1 MTKGEVFVDKQNN
14 SLSNTQACNI
24 KVLDSTLR
32 DGGQAEGISFSV
44 EDKIKIVKLLDN
56 LGVSYIEAGN
66 PGSNPKDLEFFKKAK
81 ELTFKNAKLCAF
93 GSTRKKDIKPED
105 DENLKSL
112 LSAETPV
119 TVVFGKTWDFHVTDI
134 IKTTLEENL
143 LMIEETVAFLK
154 SKGKEV
160 IFDAEHFFDGYKAN
174 KDYAIKCLLAADC
187 GGADTICLCETN
199 GGAFPDEVFE
209 IVNDVCSKIKTEI
222 GIHTHN
228 DTGMAV
234 ANSIMAVFAGAKH
247 IQGTLIGFGERCGNA
262 NLSSIIANLQL
273 KKGYTLIPKENV
285 SELTSICRNVAEIS
299 NINLDKGM
307 PYVGKSAFT
316 HKAGMH
322 IDGVNKNSYSFE
334 HVPPTSVG
342 NERRF
347 LMSEVAGRSTLV
359 GKIQKFYPNVTKEN
373 PVTTKIIDRIKE
385 LEHIGYQFEGA
396 DATFELLV
404 KKAMGDYTPSFS
416 IERFKTIAERQND
429 KNSSLATATVKVLV
443 GKQTEITAAEGD
455 GPVNAL
461 DIALRKALETFYPQ
475 LKDVSL
481 SDYKVRILDG
491 NYATKA
497 KTRVLIDTTDGK
509 EVWSTVGVSTDIIEA
524 SLIALVDA
532 IEYKLIKDNENK

>member
-1 MTKGEVFVDKQNN
+1 MSKQNGV
-14 SLSNTQACNI
+14 SSNTEAFNKIKNI

-66 PGSNPKDLEFFKKAK
+66 PGSNPKDLEFFNKAK
-81 ELTFKNAKLCAF
+81 EITFKNSKLCAF
-93 GSTRKKDIKPED
+93 GSTRKKGIKAED

-112 LSAETPV
+112 LSAKTPV

-143 LMIEETVAFLK
+143 LMIEETIAFLK

-160 IFDAEHFFDGYKAN
+160 IFDAEHFFDGYKSN
-174 KDYAIKCLLAADC
+174 NEYAIKCLLAAEK

-199 GGAFPDEVFE
+199 GGAFPDEIFS
-209 IVNDVCSKIKTEI
+209 IVTDVCEKVGTEI

-234 ANSIMAVFAGAKH
+234 ANSVMAVFAGAKH

-273 KKGYTLIPKENV
+273 KKGYTLIPEKSL
-285 SELTSICRNVAEIS
+285 SELTSVCRNVSEIS
-299 NINLDKGM
+299 NISLDKGM

-322 IDGVNKNSYSFE
+322 IDGVNKSSVSFE

-359 GKIQKFYPNVTKEN
+359 GKIQKFYPSITKES
-373 PVTTKIIDRIKE
+373 PVATKIIDRIKE
-385 LEHIGYQFEGA
+385 LEH
-396 DATFELLV
+396 
-404 KKAMGDYTPSFS
+404 
-416 IERFKTIAERQND
+416 
-429 KNSSLATATVKVLV
+429 
-443 GKQTEITAAEGD
+443 D
-455 GPVNAL
+455 G
-461 DIALRKALETFYPQ
+461 
-475 LKDVSL
+475 
-481 SDYKVRILDG
+481 
-491 NYATKA
+491 
-497 KTRVLIDTTDGK
+497 
-509 EVWSTVGVSTDIIEA
+509 
-524 SLIALVDA
+524 
-532 IEYKLIKDNENK
+532 

>member
-1 MTKGEVFVDKQNN
+1 MEKQNSSTALN
-14 SLSNTQACNI
+14 KAGVNIKNI

-66 PGSNPKDLEFFKKAK
+66 PGSNPKDLEFFKRAK
-81 ELTFKNAKLCAF
+81 DITFKNAKLCAF
-93 GSTRKKDIKPED
+93 GSTRKKGIKPED
-105 DENLKSL
+105 DQNLKSL

-119 TVVFGKTWDFHVTDI
+119 VVVFGKTWDFHVTDI

-143 LMIEETVAFLK
+143 LMIEQTVAFLK
-154 SKGKEV
+154 SKGKEI
-160 IFDAEHFFDGYKAN
+160 IFDAEHFFDGYKSN
-174 KDYAIKCLLAADC
+174 KDYAISCLLAAEK
-187 GGADTICLCETN
+187 GGADCICLCETN

-209 IVNDVCSKIKTEI
+209 IVTDVCKKVKTEV

-228 DTGMAV
+228 DTAMAV
-234 ANSIMAVFAGAKH
+234 ANSVMAVYGGANH

-273 KKGYTLIPKENV
+273 KKGYNLIPTENI

-299 NINLDKGM
+299 NLNLDKGM

-359 GKIQKFYPNVTKEN
+359 GKIQKFYPNITKES
-373 PVTTKIIDRIKE
+373 PFATKIIDKIKE

-404 KKAMGDYTPSFS
+404 KKTMGDYKPSFS
-416 IERFKTIAERQND
+416 LERFKTIAERQND

-443 GKQTEITAAEGD
+443 GNQTEITAAEGD

-461 DIALRKALETFYPQ
+461 DIALRKALERFYPR
-475 LKDVSL
+475 LKEVSL

-491 NYATKA
+491 NFATKA
-497 KTRVLIDTTDGK
+497 KTRVLIDTTDGN